1 MSSKKNQILEV
12 SLSLFLEKGFDKTSI
27 TDILERLNIARGTL
41 YYHFES
47 KEAIMDAII
56 ERAGLQ
62 IMTELENIG
71 NDPSL
76 SVYEKFFALFAGMN
90 MRRLSGGDQIIDY
103 LNRPQN
109 ALFHE
114 KSNQMIIEKV
124 SPILAHI
131 LSEGI
136 SAQLFENAFPDETAE
151 MILTVAIGFLDR
163 NNPDLTEKDLLKR
176 YSALLYNVERMLGTE
191 QGSFD
196 RFRESFRHQEEGEQH
211 ELGL

>member
-76 SVYEKFFALFAGMN
+76 SVYEKLFALFAGMN

-176 YSALLYNVERMLGTE
+176 YSALLYNVERMLGAE

>member
-176 YSALLYNVERMLGTE
+176 YSALLYNVERMLGAE